1 MTLNSETKTISK
13 KLGYFSLWAI
23 GVSLVISG
31 ESFGWNIGWA
41 KTGPIAF
48 FIPVVLAFILY
59 YSLVQTLIELACVY
73 PEAAGPHVYVRSAF
87 GRFWGAF
94 IALAILFEFLF
105 ASPAIAASLGE
116 YICFLNGNTADVNW
130 IATGFILFFC
140 LVNIF
145 DVEIGTKFIIV
156 LTFLAILELSLYAGS
171 IVSSFKIPNFVANT
185 NNRFELQTLVEA
197 TPFAIWMLLGIEGL
211 SLMTHT
217 IDEKNFRKNITLG
230 YQLSFWTLVL
240 LAVLILVLA
249 AGGIAW
255 DTDKW
260 EIISQDNH
268 PMPAS
273 LGLILDK
280 NSIVVQ
286 IFTFIGLFGLI
297 ASLHAITLAATNQ
310 VALLIS
316 PFIRQKQQGRILSSI
331 VVMLVS
337 SLTIWTSQTSFLIEL
352 SVFGAVCMYFGVSL
366 SLIRKRFL
374 KKNTLNLRL
383 EGESTNEMI
392 NFGHH
397 DFSATRSAIFVWIS
411 TILSFLAILI
421 LSYLHP
427 SVCLSFVCIGLG
439 IFLWLRF
446 KNGVL

>member
-1 MTLNSETKTISK
+1 MITTSK
-13 KLGYFSLWAI
+13 KSNIPAKLGYFSLWAI

-48 FIPVVLAFILY
+48 FIPVVLAFLLY

-73 PEAAGPHVYVRSAF
+73 PEAAGPHVYVRNAF
-87 GRFWGAF
+87 GKFWGAF

-116 YICFLNGNTADVNW
+116 YICFLNGNSANVNW

-145 DVEIGTKFIIV
+145 DIEIGTKFIIV
-156 LTFLAILELSLYAGS
+156 LTFLAIFELSIYAGS
-171 IVSSFKIPNFVANT
+171 IISAFKIPNFIGNT

-217 IDEKNFRKNITLG
+217 IDEKHFRKNITLG
-230 YQLSFWTLVL
+230 YHLSFWTLVF

-255 DTDKW
+255 SADKW
-260 EIISQDNH
+260 AIISQDNH

-280 NSIVVQ
+280 KSWVVQ
-286 IFTFIGLFGLI
+286 LFTFIGLFGLI

-310 VALLIS
+310 ITYLIR
-316 PFIRQKQQGRILSSI
+316 PFIHAKQRRQLFSSLL
-331 VVMLVS
+331 VMLVS
-337 SLTIWTSQTSFLIEL
+337 SLTIWTSQTSLLIEL
-352 SVFGAVCMYFGVSL
+352 SVFGAVSMYFAVSL
-366 SLIRKRFL
+366 SLIRKRFV
-374 KKNTLNLRL
+374 KKNNPMLPL
-383 EGESTNEMI
+383 EGESTHELI
-392 NFGHH
+392 QYGHH
-397 DFSATRSAIFVWIS
+397 DFQPIRSTIFVWIS

-427 SVCLSFVCIGLG
+427 VVCVSFMGIGVV

-446 KNGVL
+446 KNSVL